1 MQGDLRQQ
9 VKDTYGAIA
18 QNPGTSCCCSGSS
31 CCDTSAVAEGIGY
44 EAKDLSQV
52 PDGANRGLGCGN
64 PLGIA
69 SICDGEIVLDLGSG
83 AGLDVFLA
91 ANKVGDSG
99 KVIGVDMTPEM
110 VEAAKRN
117 AATGGYKN
125 VEFRL
130 GDIEDMPVADCSIDL
145 VISNCVLNLVPDKQR
160 AFAEIVRVLKPGG
173 RISISDI
180 VLDGDL
186 PDSIKDDPA
195 AYCGCISGAIQ
206 RSAYLQGLTDAGLT
220 DVMVVSETSSG
231 FGFSEQDDL
240 IKSITVTAR
249 KAKCCCCC

>member
-1 MQGDLRQQ
+1 MQDDLKKQ

-18 QNPGTSCCCSGSS
+18 QKPGTSCCSSGS
-31 CCDTSAVAEGIGY
+31 CCDTNAAAEEIGY
-44 EAKDLSQV
+44 TAEELSQI
-52 PDGANRGLGCGN
+52 PDSANRGLGCGN

-69 SICDGEIVLDLGSG
+69 SINEGETVLDLGSG

-91 ANKVGDSG
+91 ANKVGENG
-99 KVIGVDMTPEM
+99 RVIGVDMTPEM
-110 VEAAKRN
+110 IDAARRN
-117 AATGGYKN
+117 AEDGGYMN

-130 GDIEDMPVADCSIDL
+130 GDIEDMPVDSCSIDL

-173 RISISDI
+173 RITISDV
-180 VLDGDL
+180 VLEGSL
-186 PDSIKDDPA
+186 SESVKNDPA

-206 RSAYLQGLTDAGLT
+206 RDEYLQGLTKAGLA
-220 DVMVVSETSSG
+220 DVTVTSESCSN
-231 FGFSEQDDL
+231 FGFSEQDGI

-249 KAKCCCCC
+249 KSKCCCC